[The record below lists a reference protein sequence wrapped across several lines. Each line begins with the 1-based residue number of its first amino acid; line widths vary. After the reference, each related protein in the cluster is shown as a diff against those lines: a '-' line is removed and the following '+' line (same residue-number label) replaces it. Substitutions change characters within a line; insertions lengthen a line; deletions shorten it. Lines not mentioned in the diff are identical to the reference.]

1 MGEKFTSRVGYLIRN
16 FRIASDMTQ
25 KELAEKCGL
34 NESTIR
40 NYELGNR
47 YPDEATLLS
56 IANNLG
62 VSFYALSDPDVAN
75 IFSALHVLFNIEW
88 AYGLRPTMK
97 DGEICFK
104 FEERLPSAGPR
115 PQEDLNNFRKMVE
128 YWARLRDKLEDE
140 EISETEYYLK
150 EVKYPMNPTDP
161 NKEYTVSL
169 NLDDDDQLLVQ
180 NMDEYDDVEETAE
193 LLKDL
198 FPDFS
203 YVKRKRK
210 PKKEQFNHNHRKGFI
225 IMRRFIYL
233 DTDTLNS
240 YIAQIYD
247 GLVQTQETE
256 TQSSQA
262 TDKQSEYTSDLGA
275 DADLKVFG
283 KGIEGKMDFTYR
295 HLKET
300 SNTELISDVQTKL
313 LHDNA
318 FDQLMNY
325 LNKNEHLSNHNIGDF
340 IEINDEFYIMDLDYY
355 KKIFNDKKFLDFM
368 KKNDRDKIQA
378 LLKIQ
383 QDIELEQEGA
393 NSNEIKKIYTNL
405 AKSKCAESDKG
416 YDDTKD
422 IIEMLCTLVP
432 YRRTLC
438 IADNMVVLND
448 KYMRDSIDMTS
459 FKFGGKI
466 KVLGYITNKITTD
479 TNDSTNISPLA
490 QVGIGLN
497 QIMLSFFGQQS
508 SLNIVHPIAIY
519 YE

>member
-1 MGEKFTSRVGYLIRN
+1 
-16 FRIASDMTQ
+16 
-25 KELAEKCGL
+25 
-34 NESTIR
+34 
-40 NYELGNR
+40 
-47 YPDEATLLS
+47 
-56 IANNLG
+56 
-62 VSFYALSDPDVAN
+62 
-75 IFSALHVLFNIEW
+75 
-88 AYGLRPTMK
+88 
-97 DGEICFK
+97 
-104 FEERLPSAGPR
+104 
-115 PQEDLNNFRKMVE
+115 
-128 YWARLRDKLEDE
+128 
-140 EISETEYYLK
+140 
-150 EVKYPMNPTDP
+150 
-161 NKEYTVSL
+161 
-169 NLDDDDQLLVQ
+169 
-180 NMDEYDDVEETAE
+180 
-193 LLKDL
+193 
-198 FPDFS
+198 
-203 YVKRKRK
+203 
-210 PKKEQFNHNHRKGFI
+210 
-225 IMRRFIYL
+225 MRRFIYL

-256 TQSSQA
+256 TQSSQS

-295 HLKET
+295 HLKEI

-318 FDQLMNY
+318 FDQLINY

-340 IEINDEFYIMDLDYY
+340 IEINDEFYIMDLDCY

-368 KKNDRDKIQA
+368 KKSDRDKIQA

-383 QDIELEQEGA
+383 QDIELEQENA

-466 KVLGYITNKITTD
+466 KVLGYITNKIMTD
-479 TNDSTNISPLA
+479 TNDSINISPLA

>member
-1 MGEKFTSRVGYLIRN
+1 
-16 FRIASDMTQ
+16 
-25 KELAEKCGL
+25 
-34 NESTIR
+34 
-40 NYELGNR
+40 
-47 YPDEATLLS
+47 
-56 IANNLG
+56 
-62 VSFYALSDPDVAN
+62 
-75 IFSALHVLFNIEW
+75 
-88 AYGLRPTMK
+88 
-97 DGEICFK
+97 
-104 FEERLPSAGPR
+104 
-115 PQEDLNNFRKMVE
+115 
-128 YWARLRDKLEDE
+128 
-140 EISETEYYLK
+140 
-150 EVKYPMNPTDP
+150 
-161 NKEYTVSL
+161 
-169 NLDDDDQLLVQ
+169 
-180 NMDEYDDVEETAE
+180 
-193 LLKDL
+193 
-198 FPDFS
+198 
-203 YVKRKRK
+203 
-210 PKKEQFNHNHRKGFI
+210 
-225 IMRRFIYL
+225 MRRFIYL

-256 TQSSQA
+256 TQSSQS

-318 FDQLMNY
+318 FDQLINY

-368 KKNDRDKIQA
+368 KKSDRDKIQA

-383 QDIELEQEGA
+383 QDIELEQENA

-432 YRRTLC
+432 YRRTLSLIIFFIIDSMKRNLKVMLQQHYAPYSEKRMNMTINVLKDYGIEIQNFDSLDMLIEEAKQAQIQC
-438 IADNMVVLND
+438 DYIAPLKKPFKTLGAIIIPIVAFVAQKIGNAASQDEMITIALQVIVLVLLTFSLIFSLTPIIKDILYRDYN
-448 KYMRDSIDMTS
+448 KYDDFIYDLRQ
-459 FKFGGKI
+459 I
-466 KVLGYITNKITTD
+466 KLFYAKRNATYSN
-479 TNDSTNISPLA
+479 
-490 QVGIGLN
+490 
-497 QIMLSFFGQQS
+497 
-508 SLNIVHPIAIY
+508 PI
-519 YE
+519 

>member
-1 MGEKFTSRVGYLIRN
+1 
-16 FRIASDMTQ
+16 
-25 KELAEKCGL
+25 
-34 NESTIR
+34 
-40 NYELGNR
+40 
-47 YPDEATLLS
+47 
-56 IANNLG
+56 
-62 VSFYALSDPDVAN
+62 
-75 IFSALHVLFNIEW
+75 
-88 AYGLRPTMK
+88 
-97 DGEICFK
+97 
-104 FEERLPSAGPR
+104 
-115 PQEDLNNFRKMVE
+115 
-128 YWARLRDKLEDE
+128 
-140 EISETEYYLK
+140 
-150 EVKYPMNPTDP
+150 
-161 NKEYTVSL
+161 
-169 NLDDDDQLLVQ
+169 
-180 NMDEYDDVEETAE
+180 
-193 LLKDL
+193 
-198 FPDFS
+198 
-203 YVKRKRK
+203 
-210 PKKEQFNHNHRKGFI
+210 
-225 IMRRFIYL
+225 MRRFIYL

-416 YDDTKD
+416 YDD
-422 IIEMLCTLVP
+422 
-432 YRRTLC
+432 
-438 IADNMVVLND
+438 
-448 KYMRDSIDMTS
+448 
-459 FKFGGKI
+459 I
-466 KVLGYITNKITTD
+466 KVTYLWSYLAAEVFSK
-479 TNDSTNISPLA
+479 TNDLTLA
-490 QVGIGLN
+490 DIVSHIMHVDVVRLNAYIENNLKRTGIYQN
-497 QIMLSFFGQQS
+497 K
-508 SLNIVHPIAIY
+508 
-519 YE
+519 E